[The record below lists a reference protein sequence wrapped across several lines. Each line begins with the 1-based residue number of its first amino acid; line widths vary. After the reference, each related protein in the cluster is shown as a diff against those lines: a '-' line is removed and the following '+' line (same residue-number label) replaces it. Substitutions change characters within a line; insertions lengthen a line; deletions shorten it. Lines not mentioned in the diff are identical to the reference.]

1 MKIATIGVGYVGLV
15 TSAVFADLGND
26 VISVNRDKQ
35 KCENLK
41 KGIIPMYESDLADL
55 VSRNVKLGRLKF
67 TTDYAEAVPNAD
79 IIFIAVG
86 TPSLADG
93 SADLSQVKEAA
104 ATIAPLLEN
113 YTVVATKS
121 TVPVGTNR
129 IVGEILS
136 AGKKSNATFDLASVP
151 EFLREGSAV
160 KDTMH
165 PDRTVIGADAERSRE
180 MLIKLHKPLKAPF
193 VLTTIESA
201 EMLKYTAN
209 SFLAMKISFAN
220 AIAEICEK
228 VGADVT
234 DVMDG
239 IGMDKRIGRAFLYPG
254 PGYGGSCF
262 PKDVK
267 ALIAIAKKAGIDFH
281 LLHAVEDINAGQ
293 IDRILDKIKIMV
305 GPLKGKTIAVL
316 GLTFKANTDDV
327 RASQP
332 IEVIKRLLKLGASVR
347 AYDPIAVP
355 NAKKKML
362 ASLDEKKFIY
372 AENTVDALKDADVA
386 VIITE
391 WDEFVRLDFSQAEKV
406 MRQRNVVDV
415 RNLFDP
421 EKVKAVGFR
430 YVGMGR

>member
-1 MKIATIGVGYVGLV
+1 MNVATVGVGYVGLV
-15 TSAVFADLGND
+15 ASAVFADLGND
-26 VISVNRDKQ
+26 VISVNRDKK

-41 KGIIPMYESDLADL
+41 KGIIPIYEPDLADL
-55 VSRNVKLGRLKF
+55 VNRNVKLGRLKF

-79 IIFIAVG
+79 IVFIAVG
-86 TPSLADG
+86 TPSSSDG
-93 SADLSQVKEAA
+93 SADLSQVEEAA
-104 ATIAPLLEN
+104 ATIAPLLSG

-129 IVGEILS
+129 KVGDIIS
-136 AGKKSNATFDLASVP
+136 KGKQKNASFDLASVP

-160 KDTMH
+160 EDTMN
-165 PDRTVIGADAERSRE
+165 PDRTVIGADAERARE

-220 AIAEICEK
+220 AISEICEK

-267 ALIAIAKKAGIDFH
+267 ALIAIAKKAGINFR

-293 IDRILDKIKIMV
+293 IGRILEKIRMMTS
-305 GPLKGKTIAVL
+305 PLKGKTVGLL
-316 GLTFKANTDDV
+316 GLTFKANTDDT

-332 IEVIKRLLKLGASVR
+332 LEIIKRLLNAGVFVR
-347 AYDPIAVP
+347 AYDPIAIR
-355 NAKKKML
+355 NAQKMFDAQGL
-362 ASLDEKKFIY
+362 VY
-372 AENTVDALKDADVA
+372 AQSTADALKGAHVV
-386 VIITE
+386 VIMTE
-391 WDEFVRLDFSQAEKV
+391 WDEFGRLDFSQAKKV
-406 MRQRNVVDV
+406 MKQRNVVDV

-421 EKVKAVGFR
+421 QKVKAAGFR

>member
-1 MKIATIGVGYVGLV
+1 MNRANCYNISSMNIATIGVGYVGLV

-26 VISVNRDKQ
+26 VISVNRDKK

-41 KGIIPMYESDLADL
+41 KGIIPIYESNLADL
-55 VSRNVKLGRLKF
+55 VQRNVKLGRLKF

-79 IIFIAVG
+79 IVFIAVG

-104 ATIAPLLEN
+104 ATIAPLLSG

-121 TVPVGTNR
+121 TVPIGTNR
-129 IVGEILS
+129 MVGAIITK
-136 AGKKSNATFDLASVP
+136 GKPGSVTFDLASVP

-160 KDTMH
+160 EDTMH
-165 PDRTVIGADAERSRE
+165 PDRTVIGADAERARE

-267 ALIAIAKKAGIDFH
+267 ALIAIAKKVGIDFH
-281 LLHAVEDINAGQ
+281 LLHAVEDINVGQ
-293 IDRILDKIKIMV
+293 IDQIDI
-305 GPLKGKTIAVL
+305 
-316 GLTFKANTDDV
+316 F
-327 RASQP
+327 
-332 IEVIKRLLKLGASVR
+332 
-347 AYDPIAVP
+347 
-355 NAKKKML
+355 
-362 ASLDEKKFIY
+362 
-372 AENTVDALKDADVA
+372 
-386 VIITE
+386 
-391 WDEFVRLDFSQAEKV
+391 
-406 MRQRNVVDV
+406 
-415 RNLFDP
+415 
-421 EKVKAVGFR
+421 
-430 YVGMGR
+430 